1 MKHLQRF
8 CTLLFACALLAVF
21 APSALAAGGSIEMRL
36 GSNTMSVNGAPAA
49 IDPDAAIMPQVHTVD
64 GKGYTMLPLR
74 AVVES
79 MGGTVDYDAATK
91 IITMTYNGTTMTH
104 QIGTS
109 HAQVDGA
116 GRPLAIASYAA
127 NNRTYVH
134 LRAIEL
140 LDPGITVEWSA
151 SDRDRIGITWY
162 RDEATPPVVIL
173 PSEPGEEPVFLN
185 LTVYNE
191 MDGVKLTELRL
202 VPVGAEGDLGNLL
215 SKVQNPGT
223 ERDFDLTIIPGEYD
237 LIGVDA
243 DDEEYVWHALEL
255 GDEEALYLWL
265 IEDENYELTDDEDY
279 KWTGS
284 GRKPDDEGD
293 KTGGNTGSSGLP
305 EGFYLGNETDTDFDR
320 FYVINGADLD
330 GKNYGYSF
338 GEPADYFE
346 EHGQYQPSDFYVDH
360 RNFED
365 GDVIFFDAWNAGE
378 LKGSTLYFKGVCGK
392 VTYYGELRVRS
403 TRSFDYNFCAEIE
416 MDDGGIEGGLVEFD
430 LEKAPG
436 NNSKPVDPAEQK
448 VRIFNGTGRTIDRVE
463 LSIDGGAYQKLHVS
477 DIPHMGYGDLNLS
490 LDEFNYVTV
499 CAKLYFEGDTAC
511 YYTNSDSTRSVKS
524 WKELALIFDIT
535 DKPDRDFELRIS
547 GTI

>member
-91 IITMTYNGTTMTH
+91 IITMTYHGTTMTH

-109 HAQVDGA
+109 YAQVDGA
-116 GRPLAIASYAA
+116 SRPLAIASYAA

-140 LDPGITVEWSA
+140 LDPGIVVEWSA

-162 RDEATPPVVIL
+162 RDEAAPPVIIL

-223 ERDFDLTIIPGEYD
+223 VRDFDLTIIPGEYD

-284 GRKPDDEGD
+284 DRKPDDESD

-338 GEPADYFE
+338 DEPADYFE
-346 EHGQYQPSDFYVDH
+346 EHGQYQPGDFYVDH

-365 GDVIFFDAWNAGE
+365 GDVIFFDEWNAGE
-378 LKGSTLYFKGVCGK
+378 LKGSTLYFKGTCGK
-392 VTYYGELRVRS
+392 VAHYGELQVRK
-403 TRSFDYNFCAEIE
+403 THLFECNFYAEIE
-416 MDDGGIEGGLVEFD
+416 SAGSVIKGRLEDFD
-430 LEKAPG
+430 LKKSPEDDR
-436 NNSKPVDPAEQK
+436 KPVDPAEQK
-448 VRIFNGTGRTIDRVE
+448 VRIFNATGRTIDRIE
-463 LSIDGGAYQKLHVS
+463 LSLDDGAYQKLHVS
-477 DIPHMGYGDLNLS
+477 DIPHMGYGDPELTF
-490 LDEFNYVTV
+490 DELQYTV
-499 CAKLYFEGDTAC
+499 ARIKILFEGDSTW
-511 YYTNSDSTRSVKS
+511 YYTNAKEIKSLVKT
-524 WKELALIFDIT
+524 KELVFVLDIT
-535 DKPDRDFELRIS
+535 DKTDRDFELRIS
-547 GTI
+547 EYQ